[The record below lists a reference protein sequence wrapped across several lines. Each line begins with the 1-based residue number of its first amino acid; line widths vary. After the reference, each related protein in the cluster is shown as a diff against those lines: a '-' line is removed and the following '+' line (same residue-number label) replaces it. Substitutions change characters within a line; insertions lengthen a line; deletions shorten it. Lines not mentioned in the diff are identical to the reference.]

1 MIRKPNFKFNWKYA
15 IGELVLI
22 FLGISLAIAF
32 QNWNDQRVARQ
43 KEQHFLNELK
53 SNLEQ
58 DLAQLDQLYRLLRAR
73 KERAQYVLDIL
84 RNVPNEI
91 DAAALI
97 SNVERSG
104 WFFTFRPNLS
114 TYNEIIS
121 TGSLDLIR
129 SDALK
134 ERLSF
139 YKTRAENGLEIDRY
153 NARNIKD
160 FESMIPLYV
169 EEGLGTIDMA
179 SDSPDEYKNLSID
192 LTGMSRDKVLISK
205 LRSVVN
211 HSNSEIAYKQ
221 DLIEPIIKEL
231 IIMVRNELNP

>member
-1 MIRKPNFKFNWKYA
+1 MIRKPNFKLNWKYA
-15 IGELVLI
+15 LGEVLLI
-22 FLGISLAIAF
+22 FIGISLAVAF
-32 QNWNDQRVARQ
+32 QNWNEQRVARQ

-58 DLAQLDQLYRLLRAR
+58 DIEQLDQLYRLLKAR
-73 KERAQYVLDIL
+73 KERAQSVLDIL
-84 RNVPNEI
+84 GDIPKEI
-91 DAAALI
+91 DTAALI
-97 SNVERSG
+97 TNVERSG

-129 SDALK
+129 SDTLK

-139 YKTRAENGLEIDRY
+139 YKTRTENGLEIDRY

-169 EEGLGTIDMA
+169 EEGLGAIDMV
-179 SDSPDEYKNLSID
+179 SPNPTLYKNLSID
-192 LTGMSRDKVLISK
+192 LKGMSRDKVLISK

-221 DLIEPIIKEL
+221 DLIEPLINEL
-231 IIMVRNELNP
+231 IEIVVNELNQ